1 MLHLIG
7 VSALNSELPFLV
19 FDESFSEFSLLHKG
33 QSWQHFFF
41 LTGTEWAIES
51 IIASALSKDLKQSLF
66 LGLQTVW
73 DLLYSYDNTAM
84 TILTVFKVAGIS
96 VRTFQLL
103 SVIGSTLSER
113 YGPIVRFGLP
123 SYSAVSLC
131 IHPWDRC
138 EWRTTKR
145 ISYWTFRSTSS
156 STLAT
161 MAISSS
167 ASIRKSYQTR
177 LTNMTNVMVH
187 LMVEMSWTFSTG
199 FVRR

>member
-1 MLHLIG
+1 MCYIWLESRPWIP
-7 VSALNSELPFLV
+7 SSPFLYSMRV
-19 FDESFSEFSLLHKG
+19 CLNFFCFTKDSPDST
-33 QSWQHFFF
+33 FF

-84 TILTVFKVAGIS
+84 TILTVFKVAGLS

-103 SVIGSTLSER
+103 SVVGSTLSES
-113 YGPIVRFGLP
+113 YGPIVRFRLP

-131 IHPWDRC
+131 IRGIGC
-138 EWRTTKR
+138 KWRTMKR
-145 ISYWTFRSTSS
+145 ISCWTSRSTSS

-167 ASIRKSYQTR
+167 ASIRRSYQTR

-187 LMVEMSWTFSTG
+187 LMVGMSWTFSTG